1 VSKKKAIP
9 DAPPLTPTPDCELC
23 RSINRASYHVMRR
36 LHASDEEISEAA
48 QVSIEQVM
56 RHFRVCVPI
65 IEDSAEDVDA
75 VSASDTELQNK
86 LLVDSN
92 ELCFATTLAVR

>member
-1 VSKKKAIP
+1 
-9 DAPPLTPTPDCELC
+9 
-23 RSINRASYHVMRR
+23 MRR
-36 LHASDEEISEAA
+36 LHASDEQISEAA

-65 IEDSAEDVDA
+65 LEDSAEDADA
-75 VSASDTELQNK
+75 VSASDTELQK

-92 ELCFATTLAVR
+92 ELFLQPRWPAR